1 MNRKYSSMWERHLH
15 SHAVMLKISQVNILK
30 RQNILK
36 SAYYTGIGNDIQ
48 YYINVKVI
56 IQKYA
61 KEKLVVY

>member
-1 MNRKYSSMWERHLH
+1 
-15 SHAVMLKISQVNILK
+15 MLKISQVNILK

-36 SAYYTGIGNDIQ
+36 SAYYTGIGNDIL